1 MGRKERIAR
10 AATQTASQARETA
23 ARERGRSKR
32 TTSAS
37 GASAHRHCSVCW
49 APIPLKAEP
58 PVCNDAECE
67 STYDKRESS
76 RKRLTLMLYLF
87 PAIAILLAIL
97 SEISNKIVSQIAS
110 ESY

>member
-1 MGRKERIAR
+1 MGRKDRIAR

-23 ARERGRSKR
+23 AREKGRSKR

-37 GASAHRHCSVCW
+37 GVTAHRHCSVCW

-58 PVCNDAECE
+58 PICSDQECE
-67 STYDKRESS
+67 ATHGKREAS

-97 SEISNKIVSQIAS
+97 TAA
-110 ESY
+110 